1 MAQVDCLVDLDGS
14 EGKIEFVGNSVRTS
28 GMHMFIYRS
37 SRFIARG
44 DIVCRGSL
52 SGLVSVGFIQ
62 DVTAEIHPGFRIYDN
77 IANSAP
83 GLCLLL
89 NATAVVEGI
98 VIENNIALGEP
109 DAYGHGWSGGGV
121 TVMDDSNLVLRN
133 SIIRGN
139 SAKSGGGIS
148 TDTFSQ
154 QALGSRVLVMEDVEI
169 TSNIA
174 RGGDVGG
181 DGGGARM
188 MSVMAEMTRV
198 IFQNNTAAG
207 KGGAVSFQSDSQVN
221 VTSCSLSDNTARWHG
236 GGWSADAL
244 YTNILATSTLLARN
258 RALQGEGGCAY
269 LSGTSS
275 LSLAKVDLRSC
286 SAGTHGGGI
295 SMRGKSTLSFA
306 DDVSICDCTTE
317 GMGGGVLAA
326 GESVKVNAD
335 TDMRVLVEKNR
346 ARQGGGICCM
356 SRIAFEGQSNSVIVA
371 NEASEDG
378 GGIFAFSSYAELV
391 VGSDHQ
397 LVLQGNVA
405 ARDGGGICL
414 KQGAQLT
421 VQTPPCSSLCSN
433 EMRGDGLCDHGC
445 MSASCNWDNGI

>member
-1 MAQVDCLVDLDGS
+1 MAPQVDSLVDLDGS
-14 EGKIEFVGNSVRTS
+14 EGKIEFVENSAWVGT
-28 GMHMFIYRS
+28 HIFIYRF

-44 DIVCRGSL
+44 NIVYRRSL
-52 SGLVSVGFIQ
+52 IGLGGIVLMQ
-62 DVTAEIHPGFRIYDN
+62 DVTGEIHPGIRIHDN
-77 IANSAP
+77 VLNTAP
-83 GLCLLL
+83 GICLLL
-89 NATAVVEGI
+89 NVTAVVEGI
-98 VIENNIALGEP
+98 VIENNVAFGEP
-109 DAYGHGWSGGGV
+109 DVYGHGWGGGGFAI
-121 TVMDDSNLVLRN
+121 MDDSNLVLRN
-133 SIIRGN
+133 SVIRGN
-139 SAKSGGGIS
+139 SAKSGGGIFFS
-148 TDTFSQ
+148 TDPFSE
-154 QALGSRVLVMEDVEI
+154 QAFGRVLVMEDVEI

-397 LVLQGNVA
+397 LVLQGNIA

-414 KQGAQLT
+414 KQGAQLS
-421 VQTPPCSSLCSN
+421 VQIPQCSSSCAN
-433 EMRGDGLCDHGC
+433 EMRGDGQCDHG
-445 MSASCNWDNGI
+445 